1 MQFFHLF
8 SFVVVA
14 SYAAALPQ
22 PAELSGKYSNSADA
36 NLMSGLEARSYQPAL
51 NSYKESAILVSL
63 KRRAN
68 GGSGSS
74 LSSTSSSNEKF
85 SSGFTDGEIS
95 SKNLASTIDK
105 VGDNVPIF
113 FKDGEK
119 AAKKI
124 GGRAGDLVEKYFKR
138 NSYVSAA
145 LTQWLYT
152 SLSKILHFIE
162 ASLGKDKYSKIE
174 PELLGNLNGLKA
186 KFKTELDAILDYTT
200 KILNNDG
207 SDIENVK
214 TISRLFQNALVSR
227 VELLWVLGAKLAGFE
242 AGRTLDGQLAE
253 VIASVNKFLEKQY
266 GLHDEIMKALGAEP
280 SQE

>member
-174 PELLGNLNGLKA
+174 SELL
-186 KFKTELDAILDYTT
+186 
-200 KILNNDG
+200 
-207 SDIENVK
+207 
-214 TISRLFQNALVSR
+214 
-227 VELLWVLGAKLAGFE
+227 
-242 AGRTLDGQLAE
+242 
-253 VIASVNKFLEKQY
+253 
-266 GLHDEIMKALGAEP
+266 
-280 SQE
+280 

>member
-95 SKNLASTIDK
+95 SKNLAS
-105 VGDNVPIF
+105 
-113 FKDGEK
+113 
-119 AAKKI
+119 
-124 GGRAGDLVEKYFKR
+124 
-138 NSYVSAA
+138 
-145 LTQWLYT
+145 
-152 SLSKILHFIE
+152 
-162 ASLGKDKYSKIE
+162 
-174 PELLGNLNGLKA
+174 
-186 KFKTELDAILDYTT
+186 
-200 KILNNDG
+200 
-207 SDIENVK
+207 
-214 TISRLFQNALVSR
+214 
-227 VELLWVLGAKLAGFE
+227 
-242 AGRTLDGQLAE
+242 
-253 VIASVNKFLEKQY
+253 
-266 GLHDEIMKALGAEP
+266 
-280 SQE
+280 